1 MPSLAE
7 VARRLQPQPALGA
20 TRARPLP
27 RLLLM
32 TDSDRLPDPEKA
44 VRALPPGTGVILRER
59 DVQRRKVLAARLAP
73 LCRRRRRRLIL
84 LIAADWRLACH
95 IGADGVHLSEAVA
108 RSGPRRWQ
116 AIRQRGLMVTTAAHS
131 PRALRRAGVLGLD
144 AVLLSP
150 VAVTGSHPL
159 ARPLGPLRFARWA
172 ALSPLPIYA
181 LGGITTEVARRL
193 LPARPAGFAAI
204 DALIP
209 QHHDEPSA
217 LPSILLTADG
227 SP

>member
-1 MPSLAE
+1 
-7 VARRLQPQPALGA
+7 
-20 TRARPLP
+20 
-27 RLLLM
+27 M
-32 TDSDRLPDPEKA
+32 TDSDRLPDPEWA
-44 VRALPPGTGVILRER
+44 IRALPPGAGVVLRER
-59 DVQRRKVLAARLAP
+59 DAQRRKVFATQLAP
-73 LCRRRRRRLIL
+73 LCRRRRLIL
-84 LIAADWRLACH
+84 LIAADWRLACR
-95 IGADGVHLSEAVA
+95 IGADGVHLSEATA
-108 RSGPRRWQ
+108 RSGLRRWH
-116 AIRQRGLMVTTAAHS
+116 AVRRRGLLVTTAAHS
-131 PRALRRAGVLGLD
+131 PRALRQAGVLGLD

-150 VAVTGSHPL
+150 VAITGSHPL

-181 LGGITTEVARRL
+181 LGGVSAKVARRL

-209 QHHDEPSA
+209 QHYDEPSA